1 MITLYTHNTPN
12 GHKVSIA
19 LEELGIAYEVKT
31 IDVRAGAQHAPDF
44 VALNPNAK
52 IPVIIDSDTGLTVY
66 ESNAILL
73 YLADKAGK
81 LMPKAGPEY
90 WEAMEL
96 LVFQAAS
103 IGPMYGQRAHF
114 GFYAPD
120 GSAYALSR
128 YDKEGER
135 LNAVMDRMLQA
146 RDWFLA
152 SGFSIV
158 DIAHYGWVHTA
169 VRMGYAI
176 GAYPHLNAWFE
187 RVSARPAVQRG
198 VAIPAALPPF
208 RAPRRGE

>member
-1 MITLYTHNTPN
+1 M
-12 GHKVSIA
+12 
-19 LEELGIAYEVKT
+19 
-31 IDVRAGAQHAPDF
+31 
-44 VALNPNAK
+44 
-52 IPVIIDSDTGLTVY
+52 
-66 ESNAILL
+66 
-73 YLADKAGK
+73 
-81 LMPKAGPEY
+81 
-90 WEAMEL
+90 
-96 LVFQAAS
+96 FQAAS

-135 LNAVMDRMLQA
+135 LNAVMDRMLSG

-158 DIAHYGWVHTA
+158 DIAHFGWVHTA

-176 GAYPHLNAWFE
+176 DAHPNLKAWFE

-198 VAIPAALPPF
+198 IAIPAALPAF
-208 RAPRRGE
+208 REPRRGE